1 MVSTVATGL
10 AGQAILVVSGI
21 VVARALGVF
30 PRGQLASLVA
40 LCTAT
45 TAIVSFGMPTA
56 LTLWLARSSEGG
68 GALQAVRRAMIIQ
81 IPVLAVMV
89 PIGVALFPGLPDAH
103 LWVLGAVA
111 VVASV
116 SMLVFQYASGGL
128 QGQQRFT
135 AFNLVR
141 LLVPFP
147 YAVGVV
153 IAAAIGVAGVI
164 SFALV
169 WALGLA
175 IAAVAAVIVFR
186 GSRVRGNT
194 SEPPIRAMLAYG
206 GKAQIGVA
214 SPLEN
219 FNVDQLIIGAIA
231 GPAALGIYVVGYA
244 FTNLP
249 RFVAHSL
256 GMVAFPRVAEHRGR
270 GDARGVAVD
279 MFLLTLAS
287 STMIVV
293 LLEIVVGWLIPWL
306 FGDVF
311 RGAVPV
317 ARVLLIAAFFFSLRR
332 VVADALRGFEL
343 PWPGTISEIV
353 SWVVFAVTIYPLADR
368 HGALGAA
375 AAYSA
380 AATVSFVY
388 IALYVLTFR
397 RRAQERST
405 SS

>member
-1 MVSTVATGL
+1 MVSTVATGI

-40 LCTAT
+40 LCTST
-45 TAIVSFGMPTA
+45 TAIVSFGMPNA
-56 LTLWLARSSEGG
+56 LTLWLARSGEDG
-68 GALQAVRRAMIIQ
+68 GALEAVKRVLVAQ
-81 IPVLAVMV
+81 IPILAVV
-89 PIGVALFPGLPDAH
+89 LTIGVALFPGLPDAR
-103 LWVLGAVA
+103 LWALGGVA
-111 VVASV
+111 GFASV
-116 SMLVFQYASGGL
+116 SLLVFQYASGGL

-141 LLVPFP
+141 LLLTFP

-153 IAAAIGVAGVI
+153 ILVALGVAGVV
-164 SFALV
+164 SFALA
-169 WALGLA
+169 WAVGLF
-175 IAAVAAVIVFR
+175 IAAVAAAILFR
-186 GSRVRGNT
+186 GTRAGVETPG
-194 SEPPIRAMLAYG
+194 PPIRAMLTYG

-219 FNVDQLIIGAIA
+219 FNVDQLVVGAIA

-270 GDARGVAVD
+270 GDARGVAGD
-279 MFLLTLAS
+279 MFVLALVS

-293 LLEIVVGWLIPWL
+293 LLEVVVGWLIPWL
-306 FGDVF
+306 FGDAF

-332 VVADALRGFEL
+332 VIADALRGFEL
-343 PWPGTISEIV
+343 PWPGTVSEIV
-353 SWVVFAVTIYPLADR
+353 SWLVFAVTIYPLADR

-375 AAYSA
+375 VAYSA
-380 AATVSFVY
+380 AAAVAFIF
-388 IALYVLTFR
+388 IALHALTIR
-397 RRAQERST
+397 QRASGDLP
-405 SS
+405 